1 MTTRKQIA
9 AAFRIA
15 RKSIANN
22 PTGFIC
28 NALPFTTEAGK
39 AAERIIHERM
49 GYVERGPSGYS
60 EGPFTLQSWLRLHGH
75 WLELEYVPSHIMQ
88 AYRLRWL
95 DALIEEFSAPYS
107 A

>member
-1 MTTRKQIA
+1 MTTRTQIA
-9 AAFRIA
+9 DAFRIA
-15 RKSIANN
+15 RQSIANN

-28 NALPFTTEAGK
+28 NSLPLTTEAGKAGK

-49 GYVERGPSGYS
+49 GYIERGPSGGS

-75 WLELEYVPSHIMQ
+75 WQGIEPVPSRIMQ

-95 DALIEEFSAPYS
+95 DALIEEFSK
-107 A
+107 

>member
-1 MTTRKQIA
+1 MTTRTEIA
-9 AAFRIA
+9 DAFRVA
-15 RKSIANN
+15 RQSIANN

-28 NALPFTTEAGK
+28 NALPFRTEAGE

-60 EGPFTLQSWLRLHGH
+60 EGPFTLQAWLRLHGH
-75 WLELEYVPSHIMQ
+75 WLGTEPVPSQIMQ

-95 DALIEEFSAPYS
+95 DALIEEFSA
-107 A
+107 